1 MQNKK
6 LFFKAFAITFAIMT
20 AVGLLVLSDVPDLS
34 KPKQNTSSRTQG
46 FNYTPSV
53 DDNFTVLLTLA
64 TKPDKSPYAYF
75 LLNFNGIERRLNI
88 TRLPAQTL
96 LSRDGERKIILSE
109 QFEKGA
115 SPLALRALS
124 QYFDCDV
131 TRYIA
136 VDNSNLTS
144 LFLLF
149 DPTEISVPQDLSQ
162 IDEKNEIYIK
172 IDKGRQLLSA
182 SSMVDFIA
190 ATSWQ
195 GGREQTLYESANA
208 IAAFLNQN
216 GDTLFE
222 NSTCALESFIL
233 NRSVNNFSVLDF
245 EKRRE
250 LIRYILSSK
259 TAAQAQVVQGE
270 SRNADTEF
278 KIADQSFLN
287 LQKMLKK
294 TVENEGR

>member
-1 MQNKK
+1 MNKTK
-6 LFFKAFAITFAIMT
+6 LFLKAFAITFAIMT
-20 AVGLLVLSDVPDLS
+20 AVGLLVLADVPDLS
-34 KPKQNTSSRTQG
+34 APKQNTSSREQA
-46 FNYTPSV
+46 FKFTPTSE
-53 DDNFTVLLTLA
+53 DNFTVLLSLT
-64 TKPDKSPYAYF
+64 TRPDASPYAYF
-75 LLNFNGIERRLNI
+75 LLNFNGMERSLNI

-96 LSRDGERKIILSE
+96 LSRDGESKVILSE

-115 SPLALRALS
+115 SPLALKAIS
-124 QYFDCDV
+124 QYFDCNV

-149 DPTEISVPQDLSQ
+149 DPTEITIPQNLSQ

-190 ATSWQ
+190 ATNWQ
-195 GGREQTLYESANA
+195 GGQTQTLFESANA
-208 IAAFLNQN
+208 LAAFLNQN
-216 GDTLFE
+216 GDAVFK
-222 NSTCALESFIL
+222 NSGCSLEKFIL
-233 NRSVNNFSVLDF
+233 NRTVNNFSVVDF

-259 TAAQAQVVQGE
+259 TAAESYVVYGE

-278 KIADQSFLN
+278 VINEQSFLE
-287 LQKMLKK
+287 LQKMLK
-294 TVENEGR
+294 NS